1 MTFKPPPRFSP
12 PALVTTFTGRVGLR
26 ISRRPLLSAI
36 CKLKFDSLQRAYELN
51 APNSVEAFFSFHPH
65 AGKLFHV
72 PTFMASIDLP
82 PTHPNFPSPA
92 IIHAICAVGSLYTVA
107 VPPTPP
113 PEKSMV
119 SEDANLGGGSS
130 DHSPLADEI
139 FGNWYKRKDYI
150 DSFAERHVKL
160 AKQTAEE
167 QLWAGK
173 KLLEDVQGGNLT
185 VFIIQPEC

>member
-1 MTFKPPPRFSP
+1 
-12 PALVTTFTGRVGLR
+12 
-26 ISRRPLLSAI
+26 
-36 CKLKFDSLQRAYELN
+36 
-51 APNSVEAFFSFHPH
+51 
-65 AGKLFHV
+65 
-72 PTFMASIDLP
+72 MASIDLP

-113 PEKSMV
+113 PEKSMGPGMP
-119 SEDANLGGGSS
+119 EDAHLGGGSS
-130 DHSPLADEI
+130 DHSPLVEEI
-139 FGNWYKRKDYI
+139 FGNWYSRKDDI

-173 KLLEDVQGGNLT
+173 RLLEDVQGVESCCFNVSHNLIAELT
-185 VFIIQPEC
+185 KTAMLIITWWYWCNARYVL

>member
-1 MTFKPPPRFSP
+1 
-12 PALVTTFTGRVGLR
+12 
-26 ISRRPLLSAI
+26 
-36 CKLKFDSLQRAYELN
+36 
-51 APNSVEAFFSFHPH
+51 
-65 AGKLFHV
+65 
-72 PTFMASIDLP
+72 MASIDLP

-113 PEKSMV
+113 PEKSMGPDM
-119 SEDANLGGGSS
+119 SEDAHLGGGSS
-130 DHSPLADEI
+130 DHSALVEEI
-139 FGNWYKRKDYI
+139 FSNRYKRKDDI

-173 KLLEDVQGGNLT
+173 RLLEDVQGMNLPVLLLAAT
-185 VFIIQPEC
+185 LISELTQLC